1 MTAHELTPLAGVA
14 GPALVHHLPT
24 GAVDDFA
31 HRVELASEASNDG
44 DSYAVVDYYAVALA
58 TVLVP
63 LVMFVVALLLA

>member
-1 MTAHELTPLAGVA
+1 MTAHELTPLAGLA

-31 HRVELASEASNDG
+31 HRLELASQAGNNG
-44 DSYAVVDYYAVALA
+44 DSYAAIDYYAVALA

-63 LVMFVVALLLA
+63 VVMFVVALLLA